1 MIIHCPKCNEE
12 LELPDNAVGRKVQC
26 FYCKEK
32 FFATEE
38 FINDQHEPQ
47 KTKIPQ
53 LNSIEGR
60 RRIAMGDK
68 EYSRISE

>member
-32 FFATEE
+32 FFATEA
-38 FINDQHEPQ
+38 FINDHIWE
-47 KTKIPQ
+47 
-53 LNSIEGR
+53 
-60 RRIAMGDK
+60 K
-68 EYSRISE
+68 EETNRD